1 MKTGGIILTSWILMV
16 LSAKAESNY
25 PNKQI
30 IGKDTVICS
39 TVDQQ
44 KKYLGW
50 KVSLDECSELSAN
63 KDRTIYLMDS
73 LIKSQNK
80 LITTYDT
87 QRAYTTELSKK
98 NDDLIKIKEDI
109 YNALEAAYNGQIKRE
124 KKRSIIT
131 GVTTGSGLLIFGG
144 LVIWKIL
151 K

>member
-1 MKTGGIILTSWILMV
+1 MTA
-16 LSAKAESNY
+16 LSLKAENNY

-98 NDDLIKIKEDI
+98 NDDLIKIKDEK
-109 YNALEAAYNGQIKRE
+109 YNALEMAYKGQLKKE
-124 KKRSIIT
+124 KKRKIVT
-131 GVTTGSGLLIFGG
+131 GLTTGGG
-144 LVIWKIL
+144 LVIIGGLLIYKIV